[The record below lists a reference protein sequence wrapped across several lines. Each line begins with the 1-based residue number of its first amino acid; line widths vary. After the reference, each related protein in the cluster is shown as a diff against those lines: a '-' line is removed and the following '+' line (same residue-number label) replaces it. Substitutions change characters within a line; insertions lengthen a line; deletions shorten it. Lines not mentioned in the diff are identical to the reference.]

1 MFIPSKSIN
10 SPPRHNTLALPL
22 LVYAYASIASCS
34 SSPPVQLTVDTG
46 IVDFQMAD
54 ATNQLDGPD
63 IGESGFVL
71 LDVSNIHWAYHRS
84 RHLLYP
90 HFRLAACD
98 AHFPTGTI
106 SRTQIETSAA
116 YYNAVDDLDLSI
128 EVTGTPH
135 LEVDGLYATD
145 RKCDDAVAHMDYTY
159 EGFPCHARNE
169 NGWTNSFA
177 MNACSYS
184 RSAAAWGKS
193 GAACFF
199 NVAVDPYSR
208 NYDEDLNATD
218 YPKAANIAHELGH
231 GFGMIHTP
239 SWPEADRGLISTM
252 QGNLN
257 TLSSYDIAYLRY
269 FYGKEG
275 SEPRVDLVPSP
286 IYRGEGNQKK
296 IFFGKEHVPTGKS
309 KAVLNP
315 SLFYID
321 GDFLKDCATQSFPIF
336 SISIFNRG
344 ALGTAELS
352 DKTPF
357 EGELRLKRSDNEAYV
372 SLHPFSFPEM
382 PRESQLQW
390 QGSVNSSPASFFKD
404 GDGDVAYEIVLQ
416 LNTKARGDMDQP
428 QISAAVKIVADA
440 ASCE

>member
-145 RKCDDAVAHMDYTY
+145 RKC
-159 EGFPCHARNE
+159 
-169 NGWTNSFA
+169 
-177 MNACSYS
+177 
-184 RSAAAWGKS
+184 S
-193 GAACFF
+193 G
-199 NVAVDPYSR
+199 PY
-208 NYDEDLNATD
+208 
-218 YPKAANIAHELGH
+218 
-231 GFGMIHTP
+231 
-239 SWPEADRGLISTM
+239 GL
-252 QGNLN
+252 
-257 TLSSYDIAYLRY
+257 YLRG
-269 FYGKEG
+269 FSLPRPKREWLDEFLCNECLFLQQVGGRMGKEWCG
-275 SEPRVDLVPSP
+275 V
-286 IYRGEGNQKK
+286 
-296 IFFGKEHVPTGKS
+296 
-309 KAVLNP
+309 
-315 SLFYID
+315 
-321 GDFLKDCATQSFPIF
+321 FL
-336 SISIFNRG
+336 
-344 ALGTAELS
+344 
-352 DKTPF
+352 
-357 EGELRLKRSDNEAYV
+357 
-372 SLHPFSFPEM
+372 
-382 PRESQLQW
+382 
-390 QGSVNSSPASFFKD
+390 
-404 GDGDVAYEIVLQ
+404 
-416 LNTKARGDMDQP
+416 
-428 QISAAVKIVADA
+428 
-440 ASCE
+440 